1 MSHTD
6 AHLHTSWKLVLQN
19 TQIQATAR
27 TLHNAAANDSHSY
40 TISSISEPTEPCV
53 HSPHIP
59 RPRGMPSTNKLESQC
74 FQIFA
79 ALARIEEDAGR
90 RPGAQVLATGKREI
104 TVQLLHA
111 YATAPCDYDAC
122 MKHRSLHAS
131 SQTLTHAIACR
142 LQLCE
147 RRIAGMDDD
156 GSGPR
161 QGLSDLYALHDE
173 ALVRHL
179 AGAHSPSAPASWRGL
194 RQTRPDRRAQRD
206 SSPRVLQQSL

>member
-1 MSHTD
+1 MSRTD

-19 TQIQATAR
+19 TEIQATAR
-27 TLHNAAANDSHSY
+27 TLHNAAANDSRSY
-40 TISSISEPTEPCV
+40 TISSISELTEPCV

-59 RPRGMPSTNKLESQC
+59 RPRGMPSTNKLESQWHWR
-74 FQIFA
+74 FLA
-79 ALARIEEDAGR
+79 ARIEQDAGG
-90 RPGAQVLATGKREI
+90 RPGAQVLATGKRAI

>member
-59 RPRGMPSTNKLESQC
+59 RPRGMPSTNKLESQWHLR
-74 FQIFA
+74 FLA
-79 ALARIEEDAGR
+79 ARIEQDAGG
-90 RPGAQVLATGKREI
+90 RPGAQVLATGKRAI

>member
-1 MSHTD
+1 MIPVPTRSLRSLNSLNPAST
-6 AHLHTSWKLVLQN
+6 LHTYPAPVACRQ
-19 TQIQATAR
+19 
-27 TLHNAAANDSHSY
+27 
-40 TISSISEPTEPCV
+40 PTNSKV
-53 HSPHIP
+53 NGRHL
-59 RPRGMPSTNKLESQC
+59 RFL
-74 FQIFA
+74 A
-79 ALARIEEDAGR
+79 ARIEQDAGG
-90 RPGAQVLATGKREI
+90 RPGAQVLATGKRAI